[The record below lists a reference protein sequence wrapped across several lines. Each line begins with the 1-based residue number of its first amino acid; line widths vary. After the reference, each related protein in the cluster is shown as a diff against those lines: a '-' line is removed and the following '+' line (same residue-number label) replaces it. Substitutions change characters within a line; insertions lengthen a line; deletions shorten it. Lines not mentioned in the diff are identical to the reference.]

1 MIKKQYLMIPG
12 PTMVPERVLRVMVRE
27 MINHRGPEFTKI
39 LTNVTEGVKKC
50 FKTKNDLFIIPSSG
64 TGGMEAAVVNVLS
77 EGDDVLVLNIG
88 AFGSRWVK
96 ILKAYRTNVDEIKF
110 ERGKSADVKI
120 VEEKLKSKKY
130 KAVFF
135 QQNETSTGVLNDVKS
150 LAEII
155 KSTSNGESLIVVDAV
170 SGLITADL
178 RTDEWGLDVV
188 VAASQKAFMLPPGL
202 SFVSF
207 SKKAWEYYS
216 KAKLPRF
223 YWDFKSMKDWADKGQ
238 NPFTPPVSLY
248 YGLEESLKML
258 DEEGLE
264 NVFERHKKLRDLT
277 REGLKKL
284 NLKLLA
290 ADDIASC
297 AVTASFPPENVLA
310 DDLRKKVKQNYGV
323 VLAGGQE
330 ELKGKIFRVG
340 HLGYCSETDI
350 MVTLDAISKCL

>member
-12 PTMVPERVLRVMVRE
+12 PTMVPERILRAMVRE

-39 LTNVTEGVKKC
+39 LTAVTEGVKKC

-64 TGGMEAAVVNVLS
+64 TGGMEAAVVNILS
-77 EGDDVLVLNIG
+77 EGDEVLVLNIG
-88 AFGSRWVK
+88 AFGSRWTK
-96 ILKAYRTNVDEIKF
+96 ILKAYRANVDEIKF
-110 ERGKSADVKI
+110 ARGTAADVET
-120 VEEKLKSKKY
+120 VEKKLKSKKY
-130 KAVFF
+130 SAVFF
-135 QQNETSTGVLNDVKS
+135 QQNETSTGVLNDVQS
-150 LAEII
+150 LAQVI
-155 KSTSNGESLIVVDAV
+155 KKYDTLIVVDAV

-207 SKKAWEYYS
+207 SKKAWQYYEKS
-216 KAKLPRF
+216 KMPRF

-248 YGLEESLKML
+248 YGLEESLKMI

-264 NVFERHKKLRDLT
+264 NIFERHKKLRDIT
-277 REGLKKL
+277 RDGLKKL

-290 ADDIASC
+290 SDDVASC
-297 AVTASFPPENVLA
+297 AVTAVFPPENINA
-310 DDLRKKVKQNYGV
+310 DDLRKKVKQNYSV

-330 ELKGKIFRVG
+330 DLKGKIFRIG
-340 HLGYCSETDI
+340 HLGYCLETDI
-350 MVTLDAISKCL
+350 MVSLDAISKCL

>member
-12 PTMVPERVLRVMVRE
+12 PTMVPERILRAMVRE

-39 LTNVTEGVKKC
+39 LTEVTEGVKKC

-64 TGGMEAAVVNVLS
+64 TGGMEAAAVNVLS
-77 EGDDVLVLNIG
+77 EGADVLVLNIG

-96 ILKAYRTNVDEIKF
+96 ILKAFHANVDEIKF
-110 ERGKSADVKI
+110 ERGNAADVET
-120 VEEKLKSKKY
+120 VEKKLKSKKY

-135 QQNETSTGVLNDVKS
+135 QQNETSTGVLNDVKA
-150 LAEII
+150 LAELI
-155 KSTSNGESLIVVDAV
+155 KKYDALIVVDAV
-170 SGLITADL
+170 SGLLTADL
-178 RTDEWGLDVV
+178 QTDAWGLDVV

-207 SKKAWEYYS
+207 SQKAWDYYS

-223 YWDFKSMKDWADKGQ
+223 YWDVKSMKEWADKGQ

-258 DEEGLE
+258 EEEGLE
-264 NVFERHKKLRDLT
+264 NVFERHKKLRDIT

-290 ADDIASC
+290 SDDVASC
-297 AVTASFPPENVLA
+297 VVTAVFPPESIPA

-330 ELKGKIFRVG
+330 DLKGKIFRIG

-350 MVTLDAISKCL
+350 MVSLDAISRCL

>member
-1 MIKKQYLMIPG
+1 MKKQYLMIPG
-12 PTMVPERVLRVMVRE
+12 PTMVSEQVLRVMFRE

-39 LTNVTEGVKKC
+39 LTDVTEGVKKC

-64 TGGMEAAVVNVLS
+64 SGGMEAAAVNVLS

-96 ILKAYRTNVDEIKF
+96 ILKAFRANVDEIKF
-110 ERGKSADVKI
+110 ERGTAADVET
-120 VEEKLKSKKY
+120 VEKKLKSKKY

-150 LAEII
+150 LAEVI
-155 KSTSNGESLIVVDAV
+155 KKYDALIVVDAV
-170 SGLITADL
+170 SGLLTADL

-207 SKKAWEYYS
+207 SKKAWQYYE

-223 YWDFKSMKDWADKGQ
+223 YWDFKSMKEWADKGQ

-258 DEEGLE
+258 EAEGFE

-277 REGLKKL
+277 RDGLKQL
-284 NLKLLA
+284 GLKLLS
-290 ADDIASC
+290 ADDVASC
-297 AVTASFPPENVLA
+297 AVTAVFPPTSVDA
-310 DDLRKKVKQNYGV
+310 DDLRKKIKEKYGV

-350 MVTLDAISKCL
+350 MVTLDAIAKCL

>member
-12 PTMVPERVLRVMVRE
+12 PTMVPERILRAMVRE
-27 MINHRGPEFTKI
+27 MINHRGPEFAKI
-39 LTNVTEGVKKC
+39 LTDVTEGVKKC

-64 TGGMEAAVVNVLS
+64 SGGMEAAAVNVLS

-88 AFGSRWVK
+88 AFGSRWTK
-96 ILKAYRTNVDEIKF
+96 ILKAFRANVDEIKF
-110 ERGKSADVKI
+110 ERGKAADI
-120 VEEKLKSKKY
+120 ETVEKKLKSKKY

-150 LAEII
+150 LAEVI
-155 KSTSNGESLIVVDAV
+155 KKYDVLIVVDAV
-170 SGLITADL
+170 SGLLTADL

-207 SKKAWEYYS
+207 SKKAWQYYEKS
-216 KAKLPRF
+216 KLPRF

-248 YGLEESLKML
+248 YGLEESLKIIE
-258 DEEGLE
+258 EEGLE
-264 NVFERHKKLRDLT
+264 NVFERHKKLRDIT
-277 REGLKKL
+277 REGLKNL

-290 ADDIASC
+290 SDKAASC
-297 AVTASFPPENVLA
+297 AVTAVFPPENVAA
-310 DDLRKKVKQNYGV
+310 DELRKKIREKYGV
-323 VLAGGQE
+323 ILAGGQE

-350 MVTLDAISKCL
+350 MVSLDAISKCL

>member
-1 MIKKQYLMIPG
+1 VIKKQYLMIPG
-12 PTMVPERVLRVMVRE
+12 PTMVPERILRAMVRE
-27 MINHRGPEFTKI
+27 MINHRGPEFAKI
-39 LTNVTEGVKKC
+39 LTSATEDVKKC

-64 TGGMEAAVVNVLS
+64 SGGMEAAAVNILS

-96 ILKAYRTNVDEIKF
+96 ILKAFRANVDEIKF
-110 ERGKSADVKI
+110 DRGTASDVET
-120 VEEKLKSKKY
+120 VEKKLKSKKY

-135 QQNETSTGVLNDVKS
+135 QQNETSTGVLNDVKL
-150 LAEII
+150 LAQVI
-155 KSTSNGESLIVVDAV
+155 KKYDALIVVDAV
-170 SGLITADL
+170 SGLLTADL

-207 SKKAWEYYS
+207 SKKAWQYYE
-216 KAKLPRF
+216 KAKMPRF

-248 YGLEESLKML
+248 YGLEESLKMFE
-258 DEEGLE
+258 EEGLE
-264 NVFERHKKLRDLT
+264 NIFERHKKLRDIT
-277 REGLKKL
+277 REGLKKM

-290 ADDIASC
+290 ADDVASC
-297 AVTASFPPENVLA
+297 AVTAVYPPDNIGA
-310 DDLRKKVKQNYGV
+310 DDLRKKVKENYGV

-330 ELKGKIFRVG
+330 DLKGKIFRIG

-350 MVTLDAISKCL
+350 MVSLDAISKCL

>member
-12 PTMVPERVLRVMVRE
+12 PTMVPERILRVMVRE
-27 MINHRGPEFTKI
+27 MINHRGPEFAKI
-39 LTNVTEGVKKC
+39 LTSVTEGVKKC
-50 FKTKNDLFIIPSSG
+50 FKTNNDLFIIPSSG
-64 TGGMEAAVVNVLS
+64 TGGMESAVVNILS
-77 EGDDVLVLNIG
+77 EGDDVLILNIG
-88 AFGSRWVK
+88 AFGSRWTK
-96 ILKAYRTNVDEIKF
+96 ILKAFRTNVDEIKF
-110 ERGKSADVKI
+110 ERGKSADI
-120 VEEKLKSKKY
+120 ETVEKKLKSKKY
-130 KAVFF
+130 KAVFL
-135 QQNETSTGVLNDVKS
+135 QHNETSTGVLNDVKA
-150 LAEII
+150 LAEVI
-155 KSTSNGESLIVVDAV
+155 KKQGALIVVDAV
-170 SGLITADL
+170 SGLLTADL
-178 RTDEWGLDVV
+178 QTDEWGLDVV

-207 SKKAWEYYS
+207 SKKAWAYYEKS
-216 KAKLPRF
+216 KMPKF

-258 DEEGLE
+258 DEEGLD
-264 NVFERHKKLRDLT
+264 NVFARHKKLRDIT
-277 REGLKKL
+277 REGLKNL

-290 ADDIASC
+290 TDDVASC
-297 AVTASFPPENVLA
+297 AVTAVFPPENINA

-350 MVTLDAISKCL
+350 TVSLDAIAKSL